1 MMAHDYDVVI
11 VGAGFAGVTAARE
24 LATRGYRT
32 VVLEGRDRIG
42 GRSGSRRMADG
53 TPADVGGTFVH
64 WSQPHTWAE
73 ITRYGLTD
81 EVVPGIA
88 PLDWVATL
96 AGGEVTWSRHAD
108 LEAFTRRAYAKVM
121 ADSATVFPNPSAP
134 LQAREEVVS
143 REPLSVA
150 EALRHYDLTEAEYA
164 ALAATFASY
173 AGRPQDEAGWLG
185 VLRMFALGNDNYAD
199 LMDMMFTWKLKNGTG
214 SLLDAMIADG
224 GAEVRLDIT
233 VTGVASSESGV
244 RVTLKD
250 GSVVT
255 GAACVIATPANV
267 WPHLD
272 LTPALPAAQLR
283 AAQEGMAAAESG
295 KGVALIQGEHR
306 SLQFVGDRSA
316 PFSFFT
322 AQLRPPDRQVIALYT
337 PGRAFDVSDPAL
349 VKATIE
355 RALPHVTVLDSI
367 GDMYLSSDPMFRGAW
382 GFLARGQL
390 SEQVPHES
398 FTRLDERVVFAT
410 TDIARL
416 FHGVFFDGAIESG
429 LRAAR
434 EVRASLAGPGR

>member
-1 MMAHDYDVVI
+1 MAHDYDVVI
-11 VGAGFAGVTAARE
+11 IGAGFAGATAARE
-24 LATRGYRT
+24 LATRGWRT

-64 WSQPHTWAE
+64 WTQPHTWAE

-88 PLDWVATL
+88 PLEWVATL
-96 AGGEVTWSRHAD
+96 ADGEVSWSRHAE
-108 LEAFTRRAYAKVM
+108 LEAFTRRAFEKVM
-121 ADSATVFPNPSAP
+121 VDSATVFPNPAAP
-134 LQAREEVVS
+134 LRAREEVVS

-150 EALRHYDLTEAEYA
+150 EALRQYDLTETEYA

-173 AGRPQDEAGWLG
+173 AGRPGDEAGWLG

-199 LMDMMFTWKLKNGTG
+199 FMDMLFAWKLENGTG
-214 SLLDAMIADG
+214 SLLDAIIADG
-224 GAEVRLDIT
+224 GAEVRLGTT
-233 VTGVASSESGV
+233 VTGVASSADGV
-244 RVTLKD
+244 RVTLQD

-267 WPHLD
+267 WPDLD
-272 LTPALPAAQLR
+272 LTPALPPAQLR
-283 AAQEGMAAAESG
+283 AARDGMAAAESG
-295 KGVALIQGEHR
+295 KGVALIEGETR
-306 SLQFVGDRSA
+306 AMQFIGDRTA

-322 AQLRPPDRQVIALYT
+322 SELRPPDRQVIALYT
-337 PGRAFDVSDPAL
+337 PGRAFDVSDPAQ

-355 RALPHVTVLDSI
+355 RALPHVTVIDSV
-367 GDMYLSSDPMFRGAW
+367 GDMYLASDPMFRGAW

-390 SEQVPHES
+390 TEQVPHEA

-410 TDIARL
+410 TDIARM

-434 EVRASLAGPGR
+434 DVLTSLAGRGR